1 MHGRRR
7 AAAYVVCFG
16 VGDDRVAV
24 PTPKQGP
31 TATIYINVFLAAS
44 GPAGSS
50 VFVVSLIDHGGTRR
64 GARPGLVCRKAR
76 PADLA
81 DCRGRELCRTDG
93 GGSVSHVTAAD
104 R

>member
-1 MHGRRR
+1 MHGRRLP
-7 AAAYVVCFG
+7 AVYVVCSG

-24 PTPKQGP
+24 PSR
-31 TATIYINVFLAAS
+31 ALLLLYIKGFLAAS

-81 DCRGRELCRTDG
+81 DCRGSFAGRTELTADG
-93 GGSVSHVTAAD
+93 RAGM
-104 R
+104 